1 MSVSTTAELDL
12 LIQKA
17 TSESIPNGEL
27 DLPSAMEISDVVR
40 SRRVP
45 PKECMRCLK
54 KRIMGTTSNPNTQ
67 LSTWKLTD
75 ICVKNG
81 GIPFIKEICSR
92 EFMDTME
99 QTILKN
105 RHNVDLEE
113 LVTRL
118 FCELYVA
125 FKNDSQLNYVSRVY
139 EKLVARGIEFP
150 QSVID
155 SGSSM
160 AMFDSRTPADWV
172 DSDACMICSKRFSLI
187 NRRHHCRSC
196 GGIFCQDHSSHRIV
210 LSDLGI
216 YDPVRVCDNCYEDYD
231 LKKGSDGGGKKK
243 HHRRKKKG
251 SSNDFDEEEQL
262 RKAIELSLKESKGS
276 TEPIV
281 PVMQRAEPKAK
292 QQEAEEENDPDLKAA
307 IEASLREAEEEK
319 RRKEAYAAS
328 QQQQRTTLQEPSTPS
343 YDLTASEEEDIHL
356 FASLVE
362 RMKTQSAAEIL
373 EDAQLPKLYHKVIG
387 TRPKLNNALSYSI
400 QKYNTLIDMNTKI
413 SDIMTI
419 YDGLLERQLNNITM
433 SDRYSVPQVPSD
445 PYSYNQREQPVYQ
458 PNGTTPYQP
467 VPVQHTAPPQQLSA
481 QRSDPLNAAQAQQHS
496 ETHLSQMKDLNLS
509 PSGHSTAFNVPSE
522 PPYPVAE
529 EEELRSDDRRFSNH
543 ETPVTDG
550 LQRKDNEPKRK
561 LSNAPYPVDDVESE
575 SAAQPESAAKA
586 NNAITNFDFPT
597 VPARKIVQP
606 STAPA
611 MEEENAPETTQ
622 SEEKLLIEL

>member
-231 LKKGSDGGGKKK
+231 LKKGSDGGGRRSTTGE
-243 HHRRKKKG
+243 RRK
-251 SSNDFDEEEQL
+251 
-262 RKAIELSLKESKGS
+262 
-276 TEPIV
+276 V
-281 PVMQRAEPKAK
+281 PVM
-292 QQEAEEENDPDLKAA
+292 
-307 IEASLREAEEEK
+307 ISM
-319 RRKEAYAAS
+319 RKNS
-328 QQQQRTTLQEPSTPS
+328 
-343 YDLTASEEEDIHL
+343 
-356 FASLVE
+356 
-362 RMKTQSAAEIL
+362 
-373 EDAQLPKLYHKVIG
+373 
-387 TRPKLNNALSYSI
+387 
-400 QKYNTLIDMNTKI
+400 
-413 SDIMTI
+413 
-419 YDGLLERQLNNITM
+419 
-433 SDRYSVPQVPSD
+433 
-445 PYSYNQREQPVYQ
+445 
-458 PNGTTPYQP
+458 
-467 VPVQHTAPPQQLSA
+467 
-481 QRSDPLNAAQAQQHS
+481 
-496 ETHLSQMKDLNLS
+496 
-509 PSGHSTAFNVPSE
+509 
-522 PPYPVAE
+522 
-529 EEELRSDDRRFSNH
+529 
-543 ETPVTDG
+543 
-550 LQRKDNEPKRK
+550 
-561 LSNAPYPVDDVESE
+561 
-575 SAAQPESAAKA
+575 
-586 NNAITNFDFPT
+586 
-597 VPARKIVQP
+597 
-606 STAPA
+606 
-611 MEEENAPETTQ
+611 
-622 SEEKLLIEL
+622 